1 MSASAHQ
8 SVAIPRRADLSV
20 PRRCADAPELGADA
34 RGISQYGRVSQIAG
48 PVDRVV
54 VVGAGIAGLAA
65 ASSLRR
71 AGVETVILE
80 ARSRIGGRLHTVD
93 LAGTPVD
100 LGGSWIHHPHR
111 QSADGVL
118 RRVRRSARPR

>member
-8 SVAIPRRADLSV
+8 SGANPRRADLS
-20 PRRCADAPELGADA
+20 
-34 RGISQYGRVSQIAG
+34 
-48 PVDRVV
+48 
-54 VVGAGIAGLAA
+54 VGAGIAGLAT
-65 ASSLRR
+65 ASSLQR
-71 AGVETVILE
+71 AGIETVILE